1 MRGAEM
7 NTGTAAPRRRFRL
20 RIGGTVVALLLASLT
35 LVSPSTAFSGST
47 TASLKGTG
55 AVVQANAY
63 SCNSFVTSCSWSTST
78 KVTKNGA
85 RYNVSQVKNTATL
98 NAFGIGASVGPIS
111 ASGGSGSSVSGS
123 WTNYNT
129 WISDLSGTAKPN
141 WLTWGMNACSSGF
154 ALKQGVKALP
164 SACSW

>member
-1 MRGAEM
+1 M
-7 NTGTAAPRRRFRL
+7 
-20 RIGGTVVALLLASLT
+20 ALVLGSVMLAS
-35 LVSPSTAFSGST
+35 PSSAFSDSSSS
-47 TASLKGTG
+47 SLRGTG
-55 AVVQANAY
+55 AIVTAHAY
-63 SCNSFVTSCSWSTST
+63 SCNVFHSHCSWATST

-98 NAFGIGASVGPIS
+98 NAYGIGASVGPIS

-141 WLTWGMNACSSGF
+141 WLTWGMNACSTAS
-154 ALKQGVKALP
+154 AVTRGVKAVP
-164 SACSW
+164 SVCSW

>member
-1 MRGAEM
+1 M
-7 NTGTAAPRRRFRL
+7 NSGPAGRRRAAGL
-20 RIGGTVVALLLASLT
+20 RYGGMVMALMLGSLMLAS
-35 LVSPSTAFSGST
+35 PSSAFNGS
-47 TASLKGTG
+47 AHSSLSGTG
-55 AVVQANAY
+55 AIVTANAY
-63 SCNSFVTSCSWSTST
+63 SCNVFSSACSWSTST

-98 NAFGIGASVGPIS
+98 NAYGIGASVGPIS
-111 ASGGSGSSVSGS
+111 AGGGSGSSVSGS

-141 WLTWGMNACSSGF
+141 WLTWGMNACSTGF
-154 ALKQGVKALP
+154 ALTQGVKANP

>member
-1 MRGAEM
+1 M
-7 NTGTAAPRRRFRL
+7 
-20 RIGGTVVALLLASLT
+20 ALVLGSLMLAS
-35 LVSPSTAFSGST
+35 PSSAFSGS
-47 TASLKGTG
+47 ASSPLGRTG
-55 AVVQANAY
+55 AIVTANAY
-63 SCNSFVTSCSWSTST
+63 SCNTFISTCSWSTST

-98 NAFGIGASVGPIS
+98 NAYGIGASVGPIS
-111 ASGGSGSSVSGS
+111 AGGGSGSSVSGS

-129 WISDLSGTAKPN
+129 WISDLSGTARPN

-154 ALKQGVKALP
+154 ALTQGVKALP